1 MLFSCRFS
9 LSLSLW
15 LAIGNSLNVM
25 IQMFFFRFAT
35 YFSAVA
41 SYLSCYHC
49 HKNHSTNIFQKACA
63 NRMEQKQRAK
73 DRSDDC
79 KRERNKDRERNV
91 LIGNETES
99 NRKRNPDVVAQ
110 L

>member
-1 MLFSCRFS
+1 
-9 LSLSLW
+9 
-15 LAIGNSLNVM
+15 
-25 IQMFFFRFAT
+25 
-35 YFSAVA
+35 
-41 SYLSCYHC
+41 
-49 HKNHSTNIFQKACA
+49 
-63 NRMEQKQRAK
+63 MEQKQRAK

-79 KRERNKDRERNV
+79 ERERNKDRERNV